1 MMGSE
6 TFGIFLAVA
15 MIAVF
20 ALVAGAIWLFRRG
33 GDRKRAWLMLAAA
46 LVLFGN
52 VLIWT
57 LPGPGRMSPPG
68 GNAAMPASR

>member
-1 MMGSE
+1 MNAIAS
-6 TFGIFLAVA
+6 GIA

-20 ALVAGAIWLFRRG
+20 ALTWGGSVVLRRD
-33 GDRKRAWLMLAAA
+33 GDKKRGWLMLAAA

-57 LPGPGRMSPPG
+57 L
-68 GNAAMPASR
+68 